1 MNLKIHCNVLSYII
15 CCIFDSFLYFN
26 YFLYDRY
33 LNAEFTLMLPP
44 NRKVSDLSWF
54 SVFDIDENS
63 VYGDIFFPEGFE
75 PPTHQYLQPL
85 EGFSNGV
92 K

>member
-1 MNLKIHCNVLSYII
+1 
-15 CCIFDSFLYFN
+15 
-26 YFLYDRY
+26 
-33 LNAEFTLMLPP
+33 MLPP
-44 NRKVSDLSWF
+44 SRKVSDLSWF
-54 SVFDIDENS
+54 SVYDIDENS

-92 K
+92 G

>member
-1 MNLKIHCNVLSYII
+1 
-15 CCIFDSFLYFN
+15 
-26 YFLYDRY
+26 
-33 LNAEFTLMLPP
+33 MLPP
-44 NRKVSDLSWF
+44 TRKVSDLSWF

>member
-1 MNLKIHCNVLSYII
+1 MTILLDNFSSIKHLS
-15 CCIFDSFLYFN
+15 SHN
-26 YFLYDRY
+26 RY